1 MHILHRK
8 IKADA
13 LRALSGNW
21 GKAIASTLLF
31 GSICAFFFLLGK
43 FFAKLLDLSSTM
55 DLLHIT
61 TELRSEN
68 FLSEFLAVF
77 LVLFEI
83 IAIFVIAVPIF
94 MGILRWYSHTVL
106 CGCEE
111 ITTIF
116 YYFSKPKLFFKSL
129 LLVLNIVCRKV
140 FWGLICLTP
149 GGLVAGI
156 SLYIIS
162 LNSDGQNLFFA
173 KLCIFVGTVLF
184 LAGMIVFWLIGL
196 RYSLACYLMI
206 KEETLSVTRCIRLS
220 RQYTL
225 KSRGDL
231 FRFSLSFLPFFY
243 CQLFPISHPI
253 CPALLSDVLFH
264 LRSVFNRTK
273 SKIPGFPNGIHW
285 NSQAGKKGETDRL
298 FFLAIKKPPEKHCF
312 SGGFLVVFHLT
323 VQAESFH
330 Q

>member
-1 MHILHRK
+1 MTAGGYPPVRFQIPYWTSYWKVVGRRNSPYMHILHRK

-149 GGLVAGI
+149 GGLVGGI

-162 LNSDGQNLFFA
+162 LNSDGQDLFFA

-184 LAGMIVFWLIGL
+184 LAGLIVFWLIGL
-196 RYSLACYLMI
+196 RYSLACYLII

-225 KSRGDL
+225 KPRSDL
-231 FRFSLSFLPFFY
+231 FRFSLSFLPFFIVS
-243 CQLFPISHPI
+243 CFLFPI
-253 CPALLSDVLFH
+253 LFVLPYYLMSFSIYAQY
-264 LRSVFNRTK
+264 LIEQNQRYPDSLMESTGTAKQEKREK
-273 SKIPGFPNGIHW
+273 P
-285 NSQAGKKGETDRL
+285 TD
-298 FFLAIKKPPEKHCF
+298 F
-312 SGGFLVVFHLT
+312 SF
-323 VQAESFH
+323 
-330 Q
+330 